1 MPTIISVTHGQDA
14 GREFAIPRT
23 TIRIGTEA
31 HADIRLTDP
40 QLQGLLTLVWNNGTW
55 VVTHQ
60 LDYPILLDGQ
70 RFARNETKVWFDG
83 THLQP
88 TATTSLLLET
98 RDSETAADEPASV
111 QELTLAEP
119 EVAEWVR
126 YVQYTG
132 VAFGLLILLAASDG
146 GTPKPTDQQVDNSY
160 KAAIGSLGNKPAGPA
175 GRFQSD
181 WQLLTENLRQARHAD
196 KAGDAAIALNLYE
209 KCSQLCRVLNQTI
222 DELEQTSQEQ
232 YLDLNKN
239 KNAIDS
245 VSEFIAQRKSNLD

>member
-1 MPTIISVTHGQDA
+1 M
-14 GREFAIPRT
+14 
-23 TIRIGTEA
+23 
-31 HADIRLTDP
+31 
-40 QLQGLLTLVWNNGTW
+40 LQGLLTLVWKNGTW

-146 GTPKPTDQQVDNSY
+146 GTPLLTDPQVEVNF
-160 KAAIGSLGNKPAGPA
+160 KAVIVSLKAQPAWPQ

-181 WQLLTENLRQARHAD
+181 WQLLTENLQQARHAD
-196 KAGDAAIALNLYE
+196 KAADREVALNLYE
-209 KCSQLCRVLNQTI
+209 KCSQLCRVLRQRI
-222 DELEQTSQEQ
+222 EEPGQPSREQN
-232 YLDLNKN
+232 LDLNKTLL
-239 KNAIDS
+239 AIES
-245 VSEFIAQRKSNLD
+245 VSEFIAQRKNNLD